1 MVELNT
7 HPTLDEAQDPREAR
21 KPTLLDESEHDDAED
36 ETGSAYGSLKFTGS
50 FVQPDKAPEVV
61 EDTPPSEP
69 PEFDLK
75 SSDEFEDPDSTDERT
90 DSTVSPEELELL
102 LRDSDEDHEDGTTDS
117 EPSED
122 SVQ

>member
-1 MVELNT
+1 M
-7 HPTLDEAQDPREAR
+7 HSIAHACYSPRCSR
-21 KPTLLDESEHDDAED
+21 HR
-36 ETGSAYGSLKFTGS
+36 YGALKMAGI
-50 FVQPDKAPEVV
+50 
-61 EDTPPSEP
+61 
-69 PEFDLK
+69 DLK